1 MKVVDAIAEVL
12 KREQVKFI
20 IGYPVNPIFEAAAKA
35 DLRTLKSLR
44 GRHHA
49 KHELAH
55 AKAPKP

>member
-1 MKVVDAIAEVL
+1 MVGSDPFDTVTIPHEPKTRNLEAE
-12 KREQVKFI
+12 
-20 IGYPVNPIFEAAAKA
+20 AKA

-44 GRHHA
+44 GLHHA